1 MHGAATTDGDRRQSQ
16 IGDEATLL
24 LQIYS
29 QEDGLVQRLLHKDI
43 PLNVAHNGE
52 SLNSLANAMLEGIS
66 YVKNNSIK

>member
-1 MHGAATTDGDRRQSQ
+1 MHGAATTGGDRRQSQ

-52 SLNSLANAMLEGIS
+52 SLKQSS
-66 YVKNNSIK
+66 